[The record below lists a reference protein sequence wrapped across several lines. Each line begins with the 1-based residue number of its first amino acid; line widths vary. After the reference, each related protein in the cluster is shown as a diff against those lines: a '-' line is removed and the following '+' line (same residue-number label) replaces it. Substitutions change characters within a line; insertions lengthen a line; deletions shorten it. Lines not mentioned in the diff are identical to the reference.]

1 MMRLWQNGPSICLS
15 QMVHA
20 CILYSVFDII
30 LTIDADGSKVVAQTP
45 EGTRVATPNPMR
57 DQNPSTS
64 SSSASSAAK
73 QSYASALKNKASD
86 WHLEFSMDDHVLPL
100 DMTLATVRQ
109 YLWHQSGELV
119 MHYRRKTL
127 VGGPHRLSFL
137 GSQGLAHAVEQQ
149 AMPSPM

>member
-100 DMTLATVRQ
+100 DMTIYGAV
-109 YLWHQSGELV
+109 HQHEV
-119 MHYRRKTL
+119 RKTS
-127 VGGPHRLSFL
+127 GPPVPLNMIW
-137 GSQGLAHAVEQQ
+137 QGVYTVKYKKVAGPR
-149 AMPSPM
+149 PSPEGRCIII